1 MIAQA
6 KMQPMPSPLPA
17 RLLSHFGRQAWALD
31 ATGQTRLC
39 VYKGRDLQPTAND
52 AVVLDIQASPAV
64 ITDILPRRNQVWRSE
79 AHRAK
84 VLAANVDQAL
94 IVIAGAPIFSDELLA
109 RMICACA
116 AESIPGIIA
125 LNKSDMPQ
133 ARELAQKQLAP
144 FQRALNLLQWKVV
157 HTCAQPNAID
167 IATLEPLLEGK
178 ATVIMGQSGMGKS
191 SLLNALIPGL
201 NAQTREISQ
210 ALQTGKH
217 TTTAGLVAQKNEA
230 TWLIDTPGFQRFGL
244 NHLSE
249 SECALGF
256 PEFAELQSAHGRCR
270 FANCHHVN
278 EPGCSVIAA
287 VERGEL
293 AKRRLE
299 LWVATS
305 PRSGSPQ

>member
-1 MIAQA
+1 M
-6 KMQPMPSPLPA
+6 PTMPSPVSA

-31 ATGQTRLC
+31 ATGQKRLC

-52 AVVLDIQASPAV
+52 RVEIDMNANPAV
-64 ITDILPRRNQVWRSE
+64 ITQILPRHNQVWRSE

-94 IVIAGAPIFSDELLA
+94 VVIAGAPLFSDELLA

-133 ARELAQKQLAP
+133 ALELAEKQLAP
-144 FQRALNLLQWKVV
+144 FTRALNLLNWKIV
-157 HTCAQPNAID
+157 HTCAQPTAID
-167 IATLEPLLEGK
+167 SAALEPLLSGK
-178 ATVIMGQSGMGKS
+178 ATVVMGQSGMGKS

-217 TTTAGLVAQKNEA
+217 TTTAGLVAQKNDT

-244 NHLSE
+244 HHLSE

-256 PEFAELQSAHGRCR
+256 PEFAEIQLAHGRCR

-293 AKRRLE
+293 ARRRLE
-299 LWVATS
+299 LWIATS
-305 PRSGSPQ
+305 PQGGSSR